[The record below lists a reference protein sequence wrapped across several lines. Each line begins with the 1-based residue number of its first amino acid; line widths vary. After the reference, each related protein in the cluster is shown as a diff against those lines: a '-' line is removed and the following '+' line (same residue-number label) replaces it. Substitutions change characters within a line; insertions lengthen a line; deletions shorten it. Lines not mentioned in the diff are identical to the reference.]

1 MKNKHGG
8 GNVSNSIYY
17 KGKKYGGGETAKPQ
31 EIQAEE
37 NELLVG
43 DGAKWTKGS
52 SAMVV
57 KIQRR
62 DFHDELIPDNFNNN
76 IGFETTLDSED
87 IVLTN
92 DPKEEKKTDNRA
104 ALTLRGAAK
113 QIFEGT
119 SLLRTSGS
127 SRLTMSDS
135 AEMDISHTAKV
146 YIHDNAMIAMDSAE
160 GCLNWDP
167 SKGLAEIHDGTPSKP
182 TLIMHNSSSLSLSG
196 GACIKASEIASAVFS
211 GAAFFRAGGANRDGE
226 YYEPHVVFNTGNFYF
241 GQNIL
246 DESPFYSSKR
256 SPYFNMGGGSSFIM
270 NTNNDD
276 DLDPSLI
283 CSPTEF
289 YFISQGSSGVD
300 YLEHKWGCPPHVGSD
315 PQVSG
320 YQPNPVCTTI
330 KISGKTTVLM
340 DNSGESK
347 TYLKICA
354 DSGKLVRA
362 YITGNT
368 FIQQSGNAH
377 TEFNDYA
384 FVQACNDKDKYPIFR
399 LGNNS
404 HNTNDTNPT
413 QIAPSL
419 RPFVVRT
426 VDTTLDFINTGKERY
441 CGWGSRNVS
450 YVYLSSTDETS
461 ETRFEELSFI
471 TNESSYDAEW
481 NAVAQ
486 GTSNTVSWIPA
497 KTHIVHENGRYWLT
511 KDADNTRICYINYA
525 HFHTGTGESA
535 GISFYLGPTLNN
547 QSKLRYLKFRITN
560 ATGTFKASKAPKAS
574 LELPA
579 ISLTLKAT
587 NGVYSFDIDKDLRNN
602 TPNWSTGKY
611 LFIGLDSMKD
621 IVSTSYDGQQL
632 VSPEYS
638 TDDGRDL
645 LIGTNSRLSGIKA
658 AGNNFLALGKS
669 SGIDIFSESNSIKLK
684 AQSQSITLGGAC
696 IKLTS
701 DGVVSALIQ
710 NGASLRM
717 EGAGTIVCK
726 DGANLSF
733 TGGTNAQITGG
744 TFKTSGTPNVTVQDG
759 AILLMSGSG
768 TLNVT
773 GAAKVTFADGVTVN
787 VNAASSVNITDG
799 AKLALSS
806 SSEFNLSGHSTII
819 GETNSNL
826 QNEDETSF
834 TFKGAPTEE
843 SVTFTLKEL
852 KALKALLS

>member
-1 MKNKHGG
+1 
-8 GNVSNSIYY
+8 
-17 KGKKYGGGETAKPQ
+17 
-31 EIQAEE
+31 
-37 NELLVG
+37 
-43 DGAKWTKGS
+43 
-52 SAMVV
+52 
-57 KIQRR
+57 
-62 DFHDELIPDNFNNN
+62 
-76 IGFETTLDSED
+76 
-87 IVLTN
+87 
-92 DPKEEKKTDNRA
+92 
-104 ALTLRGAAK
+104 
-113 QIFEGT
+113 
-119 SLLRTSGS
+119 
-127 SRLTMSDS
+127 
-135 AEMDISHTAKV
+135 
-146 YIHDNAMIAMDSAE
+146 
-160 GCLNWDP
+160 
-167 SKGLAEIHDGTPSKP
+167 
-182 TLIMHNSSSLSLSG
+182 
-196 GACIKASEIASAVFS
+196 
-211 GAAFFRAGGANRDGE
+211 
-226 YYEPHVVFNTGNFYF
+226 
-241 GQNIL
+241 
-246 DESPFYSSKR
+246 
-256 SPYFNMGGGSSFIM
+256 
-270 NTNNDD
+270 
-276 DLDPSLI
+276 
-283 CSPTEF
+283 
-289 YFISQGSSGVD
+289 
-300 YLEHKWGCPPHVGSD
+300 
-315 PQVSG
+315 
-320 YQPNPVCTTI
+320 
-330 KISGKTTVLM
+330 M

-426 VDTTLDFINTGKERY
+426 VDTTLDFINTGKENY

-486 GTSNTVSWIPA
+486 GTANTVSWIPA
-497 KTHIVHENGRYWLT
+497 KTHIVHESGRYWLT
-511 KDADNTRICYINYA
+511 KDEDNTRICYVSYA

-684 AQSQSITLGGAC
+684 AQNQSITLGGAC

-701 DGVVSALIQ
+701 DG
-710 NGASLRM
+710 
-717 EGAGTIVCK
+717 
-726 DGANLSF
+726 
-733 TGGTNAQITGG
+733 
-744 TFKTSGTPNVTVQDG
+744 
-759 AILLMSGSG
+759 
-768 TLNVT
+768 
-773 GAAKVTFADGVTVN
+773 
-787 VNAASSVNITDG
+787 
-799 AKLALSS
+799 
-806 SSEFNLSGHSTII
+806 
-819 GETNSNL
+819 
-826 QNEDETSF
+826 
-834 TFKGAPTEE
+834 
-843 SVTFTLKEL
+843 
-852 KALKALLS
+852 

>member
-43 DGAKWTKGS
+43 DGAKWTKNSPILAVKKALTAGAEAFNAYIVGAQTEGADVMRFSTDPKGEKENEGHLDIKDATQVLHEGS
-52 SAMVV
+52 S
-57 KIQRR
+57 
-62 DFHDELIPDNFNNN
+62 
-76 IGFETTLDSED
+76 
-87 IVLTN
+87 IV
-92 DPKEEKKTDNRA
+92 
-104 ALTLRGAAK
+104 
-113 QIFEGT
+113 
-119 SLLRTSGS
+119 RTSGT
-127 SRLTMSDS
+127 SRFTMSDE
-135 AEMDISHTAKV
+135 AQMDITHTAQV
-146 YIHDNAMIAMDSAE
+146 F
-160 GCLNWDP
+160 
-167 SKGLAEIHDGTPSKP
+167 IHDGAIINMDVEGENDYWTPEMGIATGNWQTDDK
-182 TLIMHNSSSLSLSG
+182 HSSLFIHNQ
-196 GACIKASEIASAVFS
+196 ARIMAS
-211 GAAFFRAGGANRDGE
+211 GAAALIIGETASGNFNGHAYFRAGTVKKVDNTIK
-226 YYEPHVVFNTGNFYF
+226 YTEPHVIFDTGNFYF
-241 GQNIL
+241 GENIL
-246 DESPFYSSKR
+246 DDTAKSKR
-256 SPYFNMGGGSSFIM
+256 SPYFKMGGGASLIM
-270 NTNNDD
+270 NTNDD
-276 DLDPSLI
+276 NDLDPSLI

-289 YFISQGSSGVD
+289 YFMSQGSRGVD
-300 YLEHKWGCPPHVGSD
+300 YSGEERKKWDCPPHIGD
-315 PQVSG
+315 NPQVSG

-426 VDTTLDFINTGKERY
+426 VDTTLDFINTGKENY

-450 YVYLSSTDETS
+450 YVYLYSTDETS

-481 NAVAQ
+481 NAIVQ

-497 KTHIVHENGRYWLT
+497 KTHIVHESGRYWLT
-511 KDADNTRICYINYA
+511 KDEDNTRICYVNYA
-525 HFHTGTGESA
+525 HFRTGTGESA
-535 GISFYLGPTLNN
+535 GIDFYLGPTLNN
-547 QSKLRYLKFRITN
+547 QSALRYFKFRITN
-560 ATGTFKASKAPKAS
+560 ATGTFKASKTPKAS

-684 AQSQSITLGGAC
+684 AQNQSITLGGAC

-701 DGVVSALIQ
+701 DGNVSALIQ
-710 NGASLRM
+710 HSASLRM

-733 TGGTNAQITGG
+733 SGGTNAQITGG
-744 TFKTSGTPNVTVQDG
+744 TFNISGYPNVTVQNG
-759 AILLMSGSG
+759 AVLLMSGSG

-773 GAAKVTFADGVTVN
+773 GTANVTFADGPTVN
-787 VNAASSVNITDG
+787 VKGASSINLIEE

-806 SSEFNLSGHSTII
+806 SSEFNLSGNSTII

>member
-8 GNVSNSIYY
+8 GDVSNSIYY

-43 DGAKWTKGS
+43 DGEKWTKGS
-52 SAMVV
+52 SVLAV
-57 KIQRR
+57 KKALTSGI
-62 DFHDELIPDNFNNN
+62 EAFNAY
-76 IGFETTLDSED
+76 
-87 IVLTN
+87 IVGAQTDGADVMRLST
-92 DPKEEKKTDNRA
+92 DPKGEKEN
-104 ALTLRGAAK
+104 
-113 QIFEGT
+113 EGHLDIKDAT
-119 SLLRTSGS
+119 QVLHEGSSTVHTSGA
-127 SRLTMSDS
+127 SRFTMSDE
-135 AEMDISHTAKV
+135 AQMDITHTAQV
-146 YIHDNAMIAMDSAE
+146 F
-160 GCLNWDP
+160 
-167 SKGLAEIHDGTPSKP
+167 IHDGSIINMDVEGDNEYWTPEMGLANGNRQTDDK
-182 TLIMHNSSSLSLSG
+182 HNSLFIHNQ
-196 GACIKASEIASAVFS
+196 AKIMAS
-211 GAAFFRAGGANRDGE
+211 GAAALIIGETASSNFNGHSYFRAGAVKKIGDTIK
-226 YYEPHVVFNTGNFYF
+226 YTEPHVIFDTGNFYF
-241 GQNIL
+241 GENIL
-246 DESPFYSSKR
+246 DDNAKSKR
-256 SPYFNMGGGSSFIM
+256 SPYFKMGGGASLIM
-270 NTNNDD
+270 NTNDD
-276 DLDPSLI
+276 NDLDPSLI

-289 YFISQGSSGVD
+289 YFMSQGSSGVD
-300 YLEHKWGCPPHVGSD
+300 YSGEERKKWDCPPRIGD
-315 PQVSG
+315 NPQVSG

-384 FVQACNDKDKYPIFR
+384 FIQACNDKDKYPIFR

-419 RPFVVRT
+419 RPFVIRT
-426 VDTTLDFINTGKERY
+426 VDTTLDFIKTGKENY
-441 CGWGSRNVS
+441 CGWGNYNYS
-450 YVYLSSTDETS
+450 YIHLSSTDEAS
-461 ETRFEELSFI
+461 ETRFEKLSFV
-471 TNESSYDAEW
+471 TNESSYDTEW
-481 NAVAQ
+481 DAVAQ
-486 GTSNTVSWIPA
+486 GTSNKVSWIPA
-497 KTHIVHENGRYWLT
+497 KTHIVHESGRYWLT
-511 KDADNTRICYINYA
+511 KDTDNTRICYVSYA
-525 HFHTGTGESA
+525 HFRTPSGESA

-547 QSKLRYLKFRITN
+547 QSALRYLQFKITSAQGN
-560 ATGTFKASKAPKAS
+560 ITCSKTPKVS
-574 LELPA
+574 LDFPA
-579 ISLTLKAT
+579 IDLSLKSS
-587 NGVYSFDIDKDLRNN
+587 NRVYSFNIDTDLRNN

-621 IVSTSYDGQQL
+621 IISTSYDGQQL
-632 VSPEYS
+632 VSPEYNI
-638 TDDGRDL
+638 DDGRDL
-645 LIGTNSRLSGIKA
+645 LIGTNSRLSGLKV

-684 AQSQSITLGGAC
+684 AQNQSITLGGAC

-701 DGVVSALIQ
+701 DGIVSATIQ
-710 NGASLRM
+710 HSASLLM
-717 EGAGTIVCK
+717 EGAGTLVCR

-733 TGGTNAQITGG
+733 TGGTTAQIAGG
-744 TFKTSGTPNVTVQDG
+744 TFKASGAPNATIQDG
-759 AILLMSGSG
+759 AVLLMSGSG

-773 GAAKVTFADGVTVN
+773 GMAKVTFADGPTVN
-787 VNAASSVNITDG
+787 VNGAANVNIADG
-799 AKLALSS
+799 AKIALSS
-806 SSEFNLSGHSTII
+806 SSEFNLSGHATIV
-819 GETNSNL
+819 GETNKNL

-834 TFKGAPTEE
+834 TFKGTSTEE

>member
-43 DGAKWTKGS
+43 DGEKWTKGS
-52 SAMVV
+52 SVLAV
-57 KIQRR
+57 KKALTSGT
-62 DFHDELIPDNFNNN
+62 EAFNAY
-76 IGFETTLDSED
+76 
-87 IVLTN
+87 IVGAQTDGADVMRLST
-92 DPKEEKKTDNRA
+92 DPKGEKEN
-104 ALTLRGAAK
+104 
-113 QIFEGT
+113 EGHLDIKDAT
-119 SLLRTSGS
+119 QVLHEGSSTVHTSGT
-127 SRLTMSDS
+127 SRLTMSDE
-135 AEMDISHTAKV
+135 AQMDITHTAKV

-160 GCLNWDP
+160 GCMNWDL
-167 SKGLAEIHDGTPSKP
+167 SKGLAKIHDAISSTP

-196 GACIKASEIASAVFS
+196 GACIKASEIASAAFS
-211 GAAFFRAGGANRDGE
+211 GAAFFRAGGASHDGE
-226 YYEPHVVFNTGNFYF
+226 YYEPHVIFDTGNFYF
-241 GQNIL
+241 GENVL
-246 DESPFYSSKR
+246 DEDAR
-256 SPYFNMGGGSSFIM
+256 SNRHPYFKMGGGAAFIM
-270 NTNNDD
+270 NTNDD
-276 DLDPSLI
+276 TDLDPSLI

-289 YFISQGSSGVD
+289 YFMSQGSDGVD
-300 YLEHKWGCPPHVGSD
+300 YSRDKWGCPPHVGND
-315 PQVSG
+315 PKVSG

-340 DNSGESK
+340 DNSGEAK

-404 HNTNDTNPT
+404 YNTNDTNPT

-419 RPFVVRT
+419 RPFVIRT
-426 VDTTLDFINTGKERY
+426 VDSTLDFINTGKESY
-441 CGWGSRNVS
+441 CGWGNRNVS
-450 YVYLSSTDETS
+450 YIYLSSTDETS
-461 ETRFEELSFI
+461 ETRFENLSFI
-471 TNESSYDAEW
+471 TNESSYDTEW
-481 NAVAQ
+481 DAVAQ

-497 KTHIVHENGRYWLT
+497 NTHIVHESGRYWLT
-511 KDADNTRICYINYA
+511 KDEDDTRICYVNYA
-525 HFHTGTGESA
+525 HFHTATGESA
-535 GISFYLGPTLNN
+535 GIYFYLGPTLNN
-547 QSKLRYLKFRITN
+547 QSALRYLKFRITN
-560 ATGTFKASKAPKAS
+560 ATGTFKASKTPKAS
-574 LELPA
+574 LDLPA

-587 NGVYSFDIDKDLRNN
+587 NGTYSFNVDTDLRSN
-602 TPNWSTGKY
+602 TANGSTGKY
-611 LFIGLDSMKD
+611 LFVGLDSMKD

-645 LIGTNSRLSGIKA
+645 LIGTNSRLSGLKV

-669 SGIDIFSESNSIKLK
+669 SGIDIFSEGNSINLK
-684 AQSQSITLGGAC
+684 AQNQSIMLSSAR

-717 EGAGTIVCK
+717 EGAGTLVCK

-733 TGGTNAQITGG
+733 TGGTTAQIAGG
-744 TFKTSGTPNVTVQDG
+744 TFKASGMPNVTVQDG
-759 AILLMSGSG
+759 AVLLMSGSG

-773 GAAKVTFADGVTVN
+773 GAAKVNFADGPTVN
-787 VNAASSVNITDG
+787 VKGAANVNITDG
-799 AKLALSS
+799 AKIALSS
-806 SSEFNLSGHSTII
+806 SSEFNLSGYATVV
-819 GETNSNL
+819 GETNKNL

-834 TFKGAPTEE
+834 TFKGTSTEE

>member
-1 MKNKHGG
+1 
-8 GNVSNSIYY
+8 
-17 KGKKYGGGETAKPQ
+17 
-31 EIQAEE
+31 
-37 NELLVG
+37 
-43 DGAKWTKGS
+43 
-52 SAMVV
+52 
-57 KIQRR
+57 
-62 DFHDELIPDNFNNN
+62 
-76 IGFETTLDSED
+76 
-87 IVLTN
+87 
-92 DPKEEKKTDNRA
+92 
-104 ALTLRGAAK
+104 
-113 QIFEGT
+113 
-119 SLLRTSGS
+119 
-127 SRLTMSDS
+127 
-135 AEMDISHTAKV
+135 
-146 YIHDNAMIAMDSAE
+146 
-160 GCLNWDP
+160 
-167 SKGLAEIHDGTPSKP
+167 
-182 TLIMHNSSSLSLSG
+182 
-196 GACIKASEIASAVFS
+196 
-211 GAAFFRAGGANRDGE
+211 
-226 YYEPHVVFNTGNFYF
+226 
-241 GQNIL
+241 
-246 DESPFYSSKR
+246 
-256 SPYFNMGGGSSFIM
+256 
-270 NTNNDD
+270 
-276 DLDPSLI
+276 
-283 CSPTEF
+283 
-289 YFISQGSSGVD
+289 
-300 YLEHKWGCPPHVGSD
+300 
-315 PQVSG
+315 
-320 YQPNPVCTTI
+320 
-330 KISGKTTVLM
+330 M

-368 FIQQSGNAH
+368 SIQQSGNAH

-384 FVQACNDKDKYPIFR
+384 FVLACNDKNKYPIFR

-426 VDTTLDFINTGKERY
+426 VDTTLDFINTGKENY
-441 CGWGSRNVS
+441 CGWGNRNVS
-450 YVYLSSTDETS
+450 YIYLSSTDETS
-461 ETRFEELSFI
+461 ETHFEELSFI

-497 KTHIVHENGRYWLT
+497 KTHIVHESGRYWLT
-511 KDADNTRICYINYA
+511 KDEDNTRICYINYA
-525 HFHTGTGESA
+525 HFRTETGESA
-535 GISFYLGPTLNN
+535 GIDFYLGPTLNN
-547 QSKLRYLKFRITN
+547 QSALRYFKFRITN
-560 ATGTFKASKAPKAS
+560 ATGTFKANKVPKAS

-587 NGVYSFDIDKDLRNN
+587 KGVYSFDIDKDLRNN

-658 AGNNFLALGKS
+658 AGNNFLALGKA

-684 AQSQSITLGGAC
+684 AQNQSITLGGAC

-717 EGAGTIVCK
+717 EGAGTIICK

-759 AILLMSGSG
+759 AVLLMSSSG

-773 GAAKVTFADGVTVN
+773 GAAKATFADGVTVN

-834 TFKGAPTEE
+834 TFKGASTEE